1 MGLGVGAGV
10 GLDVGLEV
18 GLGVGLR
25 VGDEVGLSVSWEQIS
40 DLNSQ
45 VAPSAWSPRPAISV
59 SCRKH
64 CPSVSSYVNALHFFS
79 SLHRDL
85 QLEMEGASNAV
96 TDSPLHLYP

>member
-10 GLDVGLEV
+10 GLDVGLE
-18 GLGVGLR
+18 VGLR

-64 CPSVSSYVNALHFFS
+64 
-79 SLHRDL
+79 
-85 QLEMEGASNAV
+85 
-96 TDSPLHLYP
+96 